1 MEVRHHESHYP
12 KVALTHVPFPA
23 GQLRLAYNS
32 VLLLM
37 RLPFFCDG
45 KHAHLA
51 TEVLNA
57 SREVMYIV
65 QALDIP
71 SLITVGWTL
80 MGEYFHLTRQEA
92 FI

>member
-1 MEVRHHESHYP
+1 MSF
-12 KVALTHVPFPA
+12 LA
-23 GQLRLAYNS
+23 GQLRLVYNS

-37 RLPFFCDG
+37 RLPFFCNG
-45 KHAHLA
+45 NHAHLA

-71 SLITVGWTL
+71 SLIVVSWTL
-80 MGEYFHLTRQEA
+80 MGEYLIR
-92 FI
+92 